1 MIKEYSWITG
11 HLKDCSMEPVGIVR
25 SEIMARNAVIPVLS
39 RKPRKNGRKHC
50 ESQDLEQREL
60 RIKQELK
67 NSKHHGHR
75 AFGELQH

>member
-1 MIKEYSWITG
+1 MKLI
-11 HLKDCSMEPVGIVR
+11 GIVR
-25 SEIMARNAVIPVLS
+25 SEIMARNAVISMLS

-60 RIKQELK
+60 RRKQELK

-75 AFGELQH
+75 TFRELQH